1 MASES
6 TDDTAQSRPSRAHIT
21 PEARSQGAAD
31 SPRDALYA
39 AAAKNGMAGT
49 MATSV
54 YAVPSMISSPVTHPA
69 RSRIRPTLSLTAL
82 SVRASKAPKRDGD
95 ADVEA
100 EESAGFTA
108 VWTGLGAL
116 VT

>member
-31 SPRDALYA
+31 SPLDALYA
-39 AAAKNGMAGT
+39 AAAKNGTAGT

-69 RSRIRPTLSLTAL
+69 RSRIRPTLSFTAP
-82 SVRASKAPKRDGD
+82 SVRANRAPKRGCHDTE
-95 ADVEA
+95 AVEPPA
-100 EESAGFTA
+100 FAA
-108 VWTGLGAL
+108 VCSDLGAV